1 MPATSRESTRGT
13 SAPLGPTVEAGGVNF
28 SVFSRH
34 GTAVE
39 LVFFDG
45 VEDARPAR
53 VVPLD
58 PVANRTY
65 HYWHGFIPDVRPGQ
79 LYGYRVAGP
88 HEPARG
94 LRFDATKQDGI
105 EAIRRI
111 RTEYPALRIIAMSG
125 GGQIDKA
132 DFLHMAE
139 VLGADRVIEKPV
151 RNERLLELVG
161 AVMAA
166 PPRTL
171 PERKQ

>member
-1 MPATSRESTRGT
+1 MTAANGNILIIDDDPAVSRTLSLILTR
-13 SAPLGPTVEAGGVNF
+13 A
-28 SVFSRH
+28 
-34 GTAVE
+34 
-39 LVFFDG
+39 
-45 VEDARPAR
+45 
-53 VVPLD
+53 
-58 PVANRTY
+58 
-65 HYWHGFIPDVRPGQ
+65 
-79 LYGYRVAGP
+79 GYRVSTAAGG
-88 HEPARG
+88 RKG
-94 LRFDATKQDGI
+94 LELLAGGGIDLVLTDIIMPELDGI

-139 VLGADRVIEKPV
+139 VLGADRAIEKPV

-171 PERKQ
+171 PERKP

>member
-1 MPATSRESTRGT
+1 MTAANGKILIIDDDPAVSRTLSLILTR
-13 SAPLGPTVEAGGVNF
+13 A
-28 SVFSRH
+28 
-34 GTAVE
+34 
-39 LVFFDG
+39 
-45 VEDARPAR
+45 
-53 VVPLD
+53 
-58 PVANRTY
+58 
-65 HYWHGFIPDVRPGQ
+65 
-79 LYGYRVAGP
+79 GYRVSTAAGG
-88 HEPARG
+88 RKG
-94 LRFDATKQDGI
+94 LELLANGGIDLVLTDIIMPELDGI

-139 VLGADRVIEKPV
+139 ILGADRVIEKPV

-171 PERKQ
+171 PKQ

>member
-1 MPATSRESTRGT
+1 MTAANGNILIIDDDPAVSRTLSLILTR
-13 SAPLGPTVEAGGVNF
+13 A
-28 SVFSRH
+28 
-34 GTAVE
+34 
-39 LVFFDG
+39 
-45 VEDARPAR
+45 
-53 VVPLD
+53 
-58 PVANRTY
+58 
-65 HYWHGFIPDVRPGQ
+65 
-79 LYGYRVAGP
+79 GYRVSTAAGG
-88 HEPARG
+88 RKG
-94 LRFDATKQDGI
+94 LELLANGGIDLVLTDIIMPELDGI